1 MPLIR
6 IDAIEG
12 RTKDEVKT
20 LLVAAHRA
28 VVSALGVPQCDR
40 CQVYHEHPEGHLIV
54 EDTGLG
60 IVRTKKV
67 LLITVTSMPRSPELK
82 LKLYSELCR
91 ELMASSGIEASDVM
105 ISIVTNSP
113 PDWSF
118 GNGEAQFVTGK
129 L

>member
-12 RTKDEVKT
+12 RSKDEVKT
-20 LLVAAHRA
+20 LLDAAHRA
-28 VVSALGVPQCDR
+28 VVSALGVPQRDR
-40 CQVYHEHPEGHLIV
+40 YQVYHEHPEGHLIV

-67 LLITVTSMPRSPELK
+67 LVITVTSMPRSPELK

-91 ELMASSGIEASDVM
+91 ELKASSGIVASDVM
-105 ISIVTNSP
+105 ISIVTNSS

>member
-20 LLVAAHRA
+20 LLDAAHCA
-28 VVSALGVPQCDR
+28 VVSALGVPQRDR
-40 CQVYHEHPEGHLIV
+40 YQVYHEHPEGHLIV

-60 IVRTKKV
+60 IARTKKV
-67 LLITVTSMPRSPELK
+67 LVITVTSMPRSPELK

-91 ELMASSGIEASDVM
+91 ELKASSGIEASDVM

-118 GNGEAQFVTGK
+118 GNGEAHFVTGK

>member
-1 MPLIR
+1 MSLIR

-20 LLVAAHRA
+20 LLDAAHRA
-28 VVSALGVPQCDR
+28 VVSALGVPQRDR
-40 CQVYHEHPEGHLIV
+40 YQVYHEHPEGHLII

-60 IVRTKKV
+60 IVRTKEV
-67 LLITVTSMPRSPELK
+67 LMITVTSMPRSPELK

-91 ELMASSGIEASDVM
+91 ELKASSGIEASDVM

>member
-20 LLVAAHRA
+20 LLDAAHRA
-28 VVSALGVPQCDR
+28 VVSALGVPQRDR
-40 CQVYHEHPEGHLIV
+40 YQVYHEHPEGHLIV

-67 LLITVTSMPRSPELK
+67 LVITVTSIPRSPELK

-91 ELMASSGIEASDVM
+91 ELKGSSGIEASDVM

>member
-20 LLVAAHRA
+20 LLDAAHRA
-28 VVSALGVPQCDR
+28 VVSALGVPQRDR
-40 CQVYHEHPEGHLIV
+40 YQVYHEHPEGHLIV

-67 LLITVTSMPRSPELK
+67 LVITVTSMPRSPELK
-82 LKLYSELCR
+82 LKLYSELYR
-91 ELMASSGIEASDVM
+91 ELKASSGIEASDVM
-105 ISIVTNSP
+105 ISIMINSP

>member
-20 LLVAAHRA
+20 LLDAAHRA
-28 VVSALGVPQCDR
+28 VVSALGVPQRDR
-40 CQVYHEHPEGHLIV
+40 YQVYHEHPEGHLIV

-67 LLITVTSMPRSPELK
+67 LVITVTSMPRSPELK
-82 LKLYSELCR
+82 LKRYSELCR
-91 ELMASSGIEASDVM
+91 ELKGSSGIEASDVM

>member
-20 LLVAAHRA
+20 LLDAAHRA
-28 VVSALGVPQCDR
+28 VVSALGVPQRDR
-40 CQVYHEHPEGHLIV
+40 YQVYHEHPEGHLIV

-67 LLITVTSMPRSPELK
+67 LVITVTSMPRSPELK

-91 ELMASSGIEASDVM
+91 GLMASSGMEASDVM

-118 GNGEAQFVTGK
+118 GNGEAQFLTGK

>member
-20 LLVAAHRA
+20 LLDAAHRA
-28 VVSALGVPQCDR
+28 VVSALGVPQRDR
-40 CQVYHEHPEGHLIV
+40 YQVYHEHPEGHLIV

-67 LLITVTSMPRSPELK
+67 LVITVTSMPRSPELK

-91 ELMASSGIEASDVM
+91 ELKASSGIEASDVM

-118 GNGEAQFVTGK
+118 GNGEAHFVTGK

>member
-12 RTKDEVKT
+12 RTKEEVKT
-20 LLVAAHRA
+20 LLNAAHRA
-28 VVSALGVPQCDR
+28 VLSALAVPQRDR
-40 CQVYHEHPEGHLIV
+40 YQVYHEHPEGHLIV

-60 IVRTKKV
+60 IQRTKKV
-67 LLITVTSMPRSPELK
+67 LVITVTSMPRSQELK
-82 LKLYSELCR
+82 LRLYSELCR
-91 ELMASSGIEASDVM
+91 ELKTSSGIEASDIMV
-105 ISIVTNSP
+105 SIMTNSA

>member
-20 LLVAAHRA
+20 LLDAAHRA
-28 VVSALGVPQCDR
+28 VVSALGVPQRDR
-40 CQVYHEHPEGHLIV
+40 YQVYHEHPEGHLIV

-67 LLITVTSMPRSPELK
+67 LVITVTSMPRSPELK
-82 LKLYSELCR
+82 LKLYSELYR
-91 ELMASSGIEASDVM
+91 ELKASSGIEASDVM

>member
-20 LLVAAHRA
+20 LLDAAHRA
-28 VVSALGVPQCDR
+28 VVSALGVPQRDR
-40 CQVYHEHPEGHLIV
+40 YQVYHGHPEGHLIV

-67 LLITVTSMPRSPELK
+67 LVITVTSMPRSPELK

-91 ELMASSGIEASDVM
+91 ELKASSGIEASDVM